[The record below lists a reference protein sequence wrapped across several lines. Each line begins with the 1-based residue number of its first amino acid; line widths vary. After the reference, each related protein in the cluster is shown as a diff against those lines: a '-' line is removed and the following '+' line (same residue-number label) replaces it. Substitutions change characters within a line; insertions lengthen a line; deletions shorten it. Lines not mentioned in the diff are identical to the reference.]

1 MIITAMVFIIILS
14 LSFAKYQT
22 ILNSHYLW
30 IERNLIL
37 GFISNLYLTIIIYQE
52 DAVNYLNI
60 NTIILLYTLS
70 FAIPVLIFNI
80 FFNILNKEVKKI

>member
-1 MIITAMVFIIILS
+1 MIIMAMIFIIILS

-37 GFISNLYLTIIIYQE
+37 GFVSNLYLTIIIYQE
-52 DAVNYLNI
+52 NAVNFINI

-70 FAIPVLIFNI
+70 FIVPVLIFNI
-80 FFNILNKEVKKI
+80 LFKILDKEVKKI

>member
-1 MIITAMVFIIILS
+1 MIIMAMIFIIILS

-37 GFISNLYLTIIIYQE
+37 GFVSNLYLTIIIYQE
-52 DAVNYLNI
+52 NAINFINI

-70 FAIPVLIFNI
+70 FIVPVLIFNI
-80 FFNILNKEVKKI
+80 FFKILDKEVKKI